1 MSGHSKWASIKHKKG
16 ALDAKRGKIFS
27 KISREIIVAAK
38 SGGGD
43 PNTNI
48 RLRLAISK
56 AREANMPS
64 DNVERAIKRGT
75 GELEGVNYEE
85 TAFEGYG
92 PGGVAVYVQC
102 LTDNK
107 NRASA
112 EVRNIFSKKDGNLAG
127 AGSVAWLFEKKGLI
141 IVDNKGTTE
150 DQLMDIVLEAGAE
163 DIKNDGDAFSVITQP
178 HDFENVRKAL
188 NEKKITVKSAEI
200 TMLAKNM
207 VSVGEHAARKIFGLV
222 EALEEN
228 DDVQNV
234 YSNADLPDSVLKE
247 LG

>member
-43 PNTNI
+43 PESNA
-48 RLRLAISK
+48 RLRLAVSK

-64 DNVERAIKRGT
+64 DNVDRAIKRGT
-75 GELEGVNYEE
+75 GELEGINYEE

-107 NRASA
+107 NRTSA
-112 EVRNIFSKKDGNLAG
+112 EIRNIFSKKGGNLAG
-127 AGSVAWLFEKKGLI
+127 LGSVSWLFEKKGLM
-141 IVDNKGTTE
+141 IVDAHGVTE
-150 DQLMDIVLEAGAE
+150 EELMNAALDAGAE
-163 DIKNDGDAFSVITQP
+163 DLKNEGDAFSVITQP
-178 HDFENVRKAL
+178 HDFENVKQAL
-188 NEKKITVKSAEI
+188 AVKKIPFKSAEI
-200 TMLAKNM
+200 TMLAKNL
-207 VSVGEHAARKIFGLV
+207 VPADEKAARQVFELV

-234 YSNADLPDSVLKE
+234 YTNMDVPENVLKE
-247 LG
+247 LA

>member
-38 SGGGD
+38 SGGKD
-43 PNTNI
+43 PDTNI
-48 RLRLAISK
+48 RLRLAVSK

-64 DNVERAIKRGT
+64 DNVERAIKRGI
-75 GELEGVNYEE
+75 GELDGVNYEE

-107 NRASA
+107 NRAAA

-141 IVDNKGTTE
+141 IVDSKGTTE

-163 DIKNDGDAFSVITQP
+163 DMKNDGDAFSVITQP

-188 NEKKITVKSAEI
+188 SEKKVTVKTAEI

-207 VSVGEHAARKIFGLV
+207 VSVDENAARKVFDLV

-234 YSNADLPDSVLKE
+234 YSNADLPESVLKE